1 MSVNKNY
8 LKKLKEEAQQVK
20 RTLPKDYRY
29 DYECYEDGFF
39 NGFFP
44 ELSIEECMELAK
56 REHIVNDSDL
66 LLYVGGKIF
75 KT

>member
-8 LKKLKEEAQQVK
+8 LNKLKQQAKDIK

-56 REHIVNDSDL
+56 REHIINISDL
-66 LLYVGGKIF
+66 LLYVGRKIF